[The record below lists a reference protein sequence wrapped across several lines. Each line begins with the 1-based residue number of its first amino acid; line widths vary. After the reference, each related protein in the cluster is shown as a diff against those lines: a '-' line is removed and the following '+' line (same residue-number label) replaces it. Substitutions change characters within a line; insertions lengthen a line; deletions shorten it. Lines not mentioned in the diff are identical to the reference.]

1 MDEVGRLIALMAI
14 AGGAFT
20 ALGAAFVWYL
30 DESRRIRRSLKKI
43 LRAEPHA
50 LLIAPGRGKGIGFD
64 FGANNV
70 AVTWDTGAWCLEYR
84 IEELM
89 GAELIVDGRVV
100 ARTHRGEQRRA
111 LDQFS
116 GAEESVRLR
125 FVFDDPTYPDFILD
139 LWTRADHAKK
149 KAATAAE
156 TVQEG
161 NRWIARM
168 ESLLRRPAPRR
179 GSTLVVETP
188 KPEPVPAPPA
198 PAPATGPAAASF
210 LPFDDDDEDDGDT
223 EHAA

>member
-20 ALGAAFVWYL
+20 VLGAAFVWHL

-84 IEELM
+84 VEELM
-89 GAELIVDGRVV
+89 GAELIVDGKVA

-111 LDQFS
+111 LDHFS
-116 GAEESVRLR
+116 AAEDQVRLR
-125 FVFDDPTYPDFILD
+125 FVFDDPAYPDFVLE
-139 LWTRADHAKK
+139 LWTRADQARK
-149 KAATAAE
+149 KAVTAAE
-156 TVQEG
+156 AVQEG
-161 NRWIARM
+161 ARWIARM
-168 ESLLRRPAPRR
+168 ESVLRRPAPRR
-179 GSTLVVETP
+179 GSTLVVEPP
-188 KPEPVPAPPA
+188 KPS
-198 PAPATGPAAASF
+198 PAPATPAAPASAMP
-210 LPFDDDDEDDGDT
+210 LPFEDADDDDGDT